1 MKRQREMD
9 SSATAADL
17 SRRRFLVAGATASGA
32 LLVGWRLALA
42 DPALPYLGA
51 RFEPQQLGV
60 FVKIEKNGD
69 VIIGARGCEIGQGVK
84 TSLPMLIA
92 EELDVDWTRVRVEQL
107 PYGYIDTDK
116 GPSDKYGPQGA
127 GGSDDI
133 PNGWKDLRQAGATA
147 RWLLMLAASAQ
158 WNRPAGELHTEAGFV
173 VAADGRRLAY
183 AELVEN
189 AARIDPPTVPRPLK
203 KPEDFKIIGKP
214 TRTVDAREIVTG
226 QAQFGIDAYR
236 ADMLFAMIARA
247 PQLDAEID
255 TLDDADARKV
265 AGVKDVIRIDGPKAG
280 EPITGPLANGV
291 AVIATS
297 TWAAM
302 KGREKL
308 KIDWKDSPWASETS
322 EALRRHADELL
333 KPGNEAGT
341 RVRSD
346 GDFAKARKAARKTV
360 EARYTMPFLAHATM
374 EPPNALIHVEKDKV
388 LLIASLQSPSSASE
402 IIGRVTGVPRDRIEI
417 RLNRAG
423 GGFGRRL
430 KNDFVAEAALLGK
443 ALFEKNEMNP
453 LKLIWTREDDIQHD
467 FYRPFGVH
475 QMTATLDRK
484 NEITGWSQR
493 CAATPRNYRD
503 AGMKQQPIWYGCLEP
518 EDFPARL
525 IANFE
530 MAFYPIDSG
539 MPRGWWRGPV
549 HTFNAFAVESFID
562 EIAHAIK
569 MDPLKLRI
577 KLLGEPRESPYNDYG
592 GPVYDTGRMAN
603 VLNRAADKI
612 GWGRKLDKDR
622 GLGIAGHFTFGGY
635 AAHAFE
641 VSAID
646 GNVVVHRAVC
656 AIDVGRVVNPLGVEA
671 QAMGATIDGLS
682 TALNLAI
689 TVKDGKVQQSNFGDY
704 PLMRMGQAPLDV
716 EVVIVDSTKEPSGA
730 GEMGIPS
737 AAPALTNAI
746 FAATGYRIRE
756 LPIGSQL
763 RKIL

>member
-1 MKRQREMD
+1 MKRAA
-9 SSATAADL
+9 SAMNA
-17 SRRRFLVAGATASGA
+17 SRRRFLVCGATISGA
-32 LLVGWRLALA
+32 LLVGWRSARA
-42 DPALPYLGA
+42 DSTLPYLGA
-51 RFEPQQLGV
+51 RIEATQLGV

-92 EELDVDWTRVRVEQL
+92 EELDVDWNRVHVEQL

-133 PNGWKDLRQAGATA
+133 PTGWKDLREAGATA
-147 RWLLMLAASAQ
+147 RWLLLVAASAQ
-158 WNRPAGELHTEAGFV
+158 WNRPAGELHTEPGFV
-173 VAADGRRLAY
+173 VGADGRRLAY
-183 AELVEN
+183 GDLVES
-189 AARIDPPTVPRPLK
+189 AAKLDPPAHPVALK
-203 KPEDFKIIGKP
+203 KPENFTIIGKP
-214 TRTVDAREIVTG
+214 TLTVDAREIVTG
-226 QAQFGIDAYR
+226 QAQFGIDAYG
-236 ADMLFAMIARA
+236 AETLFAVIARA

-255 TLDDADARKV
+255 TLDDSEARKV
-265 AGVKDVIRIDGPKAG
+265 SGVKDVIRIDGPKPG
-280 EPITGPLANGV
+280 EAINGPLASGV

-297 TWAAM
+297 TWAAL

-308 KIDWKDSPWASETS
+308 RIEWKTSPWANETS
-322 EALRRHADELL
+322 EALHRRADELL
-333 KPGNEAGT
+333 KPINDTGA

-346 GDFAKARKAARKTV
+346 GDFDKARKAARRTID
-360 EARYTMPFLAHATM
+360 ARYTMPFLAHATM
-374 EPPNALIHVEKDKV
+374 EPPGALIHVEKDKV
-388 LLIASLQSPSSASE
+388 LLVASLQSPSSASE
-402 IIGRVTGVPRDRIEI
+402 ILGRITGIPRDQIEI

-443 ALFEKNEMNP
+443 ALFEKNETNP

-530 MAFYPIDSG
+530 MAFYPIESG

-569 MDPLKLRI
+569 MDPLKLRLQ
-577 KLLGEPRESPYNDYG
+577 LLGEARELPYNDYE

-603 VLNRAADKI
+603 VLQKAADKI
-612 GWGRKLDKDR
+612 VWERKPERDR

-671 QAMGATIDGLS
+671 QAMGATIDGIS
-682 TALNLAI
+682 TALNLAVTI
-689 TVKDGKVQQSNFGDY
+689 KDGKVQQSNFGDY
-704 PLMRMGQAPLDV
+704 PLLRMGQAPVDV
-716 EVVIVDSTKEPSGA
+716 EVVIIESTKEPSGA

>member
-1 MKRQREMD
+1 M
-9 SSATAADL
+9 SARGKSGDHEKL
-17 SRRRFLVAGATASGA
+17 SRRAFLVTGATLTGA
-32 LLVGWRLALA
+32 LLVGWRVGRA

-51 RFEPQQLGV
+51 RFEAQPLGA
-60 FVKIEKNGD
+60 FVRIEKNGD

-92 EELDVDWTRVRVEQL
+92 EELDVDWNRVRVEQL

-133 PNGWKDLRQAGATA
+133 PSGWKDLRVAGATA
-147 RWLLMLAASAQ
+147 RWLLLVAASAQ

-173 VAADGRRLAY
+173 VGADGRRLAY
-183 AELVEN
+183 GDLVES
-189 AARIDPPTVPRPLK
+189 AAKLDPPKQPPALK
-203 KPEDFKIIGKP
+203 KPENFRIIGQP

-226 QAQFGIDAYR
+226 QTQYGIDAYR
-236 ADMLFAMIARA
+236 AGTLFAVIARA

-255 TLDDADARKV
+255 SLDDADARNV
-265 AGVKDVIRIDGPKAG
+265 AGVKDVVRIEGPKTG
-280 EPITGPLANGV
+280 EPFKGPLATGV

-297 TWAAM
+297 TWAAI

-308 KIDWKDSPWASETS
+308 KIEWKAGPWTGESS
-322 EALRRHADELL
+322 DALHRRADELL
-333 KPGNEAGT
+333 RPGGDAGT
-341 RVRSD
+341 VARND
-346 GDFAKARKAARKTV
+346 GDFSKARKAARKTV

-388 LLIASLQSPSSASE
+388 LLVASLQSPSSASE
-402 IIGRVTGVPRDRIEI
+402 IIGRITGVPRDKIEI

-423 GGFGRRL
+423 GGVGRRL

-443 ALFEKNEMNP
+443 HMRDGNDAKP
-453 LKLIWTREDDIQHD
+453 LKLIWTREDDIAHD

-503 AGMKQQPIWYGCLEP
+503 AGMATQPIFTGCLEP

-525 IANFE
+525 IANME
-530 MAFYPIDSG
+530 MYFHPIESG

-549 HTFNAFAVESFID
+549 HTFNAFAVESFLD
-562 EIAHAIK
+562 EIAHEIK
-569 MDPLKLRI
+569 SDPLKLRL
-577 KLLGEPRESPYNDYG
+577 KLLGEPRELPYNDYG

-603 VLNRAADKI
+603 VLNRAAEKI
-612 GWGRKLDKDR
+612 GWGRKPDRDR

-646 GNVVVHRAVC
+646 GNVVIHRAIC
-656 AIDVGRVVNPLGVEA
+656 AMDVGRVVNPLGVEA
-671 QAMGATIDGLS
+671 QAMGATID
-682 TALNLAI
+682 
-689 TVKDGKVQQSNFGDY
+689 
-704 PLMRMGQAPLDV
+704 
-716 EVVIVDSTKEPSGA
+716 
-730 GEMGIPS
+730 
-737 AAPALTNAI
+737 
-746 FAATGYRIRE
+746 
-756 LPIGSQL
+756 
-763 RKIL
+763 